1 VHHSISRCWRLGR
14 AVIEARQSLNDPMD
28 ALEKHENAKLI
39 FTGKIVH
46 LKKGIERGFNIG
58 QTVIQSFDA
67 L

>member
-1 VHHSISRCWRLGR
+1 
-14 AVIEARQSLNDPMD
+14 MD